1 MDLSLPALHRSA
13 QEMRIDIIRMLHA
26 AGSGH
31 PGGSLSLID
40 ILTVTVLKYVGRT
53 ADSVSHPDR
62 NRLVLSKGHGVPA
75 LYAVLAR
82 AGVINHEDLIT
93 LRQIDSPL
101 QGHPHNVSLPA
112 VEAPTGSLGQG
123 LSIAQGMA
131 MAARLDGSARRTYCV
146 VGDGEMQEGQIW
158 EALLSA
164 AMYKLDN
171 LIVILDYNKGQID
184 GPTNEII
191 NLEPL
196 AEKLRAFNW
205 DVQEIDGHD
214 IAAID
219 TALASAQRLDGKP
232 HFIIAHT
239 VKGKGVSFMEHPT
252 EWHGKAPGDAEA
264 QRAIEELQAQLT
276 QEA

>member
-1 MDLSLPALHRSA
+1 MDHSLPALQRTA
-13 QEMRIDIIRMLHA
+13 QELRIDIIRMLHA

-40 ILTVTVLKYVGRT
+40 ILTVTLMKYVGRT
-53 ADSVSHPDR
+53 PHNVLDPDR

-75 LYAVLAR
+75 LYAVLAEV
-82 AGVINHEDLIT
+82 GVINHEDLLS
-93 LRQIDSPL
+93 LRKIGSLL
-101 QGHPHNVSLPA
+101 QGHPHNVSIPA
-112 VEAPTGSLGQG
+112 VEASTGSLGQG

-131 MAARLDGSARRTYCV
+131 MAARLDKSDRRVYCI

-171 LIVILDYNKGQID
+171 LVVILDYNKGQID
-184 GPTNEII
+184 GPTNEIM

-214 IAAID
+214 IEAID
-219 TALASAQRLDGKP
+219 SALANAQSRNGKP
-232 HFIIAHT
+232 HYIIANT

-252 EWHGKAPGDAEA
+252 EWHGKAPNDDEA
-264 QRAIEELQAQLT
+264 ARAIAELQAHLI
-276 QEA
+276 